1 MSFSFEVSNQPRRVL
16 VSVRVTIHT
25 TPSKL
30 AGEGH
35 ITTRSFCNN
44 ILGVLGATH
53 SYRSDEPFVAP
64 VKILMTTIIQP
75 IRKPLFIFYRR
86 VMTLPCVIVCHIA
99 SSGLSLILLL
109 LKRIFKALDF
119 LGGLALGFA
128 PIMLLIY
135 IEIFTNL
142 MLDSLIQ
149 IFISTILVIGGSVFA
164 FVKRKNAMGAGILVG
179 FFGGFALG
187 FVLVML
193 FLFLALSAIP

>member
-1 MSFSFEVSNQPRRVL
+1 MTISSPFTEESVDVPNVSR
-16 VSVRVTIHT
+16 S
-25 TPSKL
+25 SKVV
-30 AGEGH
+30 E
-35 ITTRSFCNN
+35 
-44 ILGVLGATH
+44 
-53 SYRSDEPFVAP
+53 
-64 VKILMTTIIQP
+64 
-75 IRKPLFIFYRR
+75 
-86 VMTLPCVIVCHIA
+86 
-99 SSGLSLILLL
+99 
-109 LKRIFKALDF
+109 F
-119 LGGLALGFA
+119 LGGFALGFV
-128 PIMLLIY
+128 PIVLMMY